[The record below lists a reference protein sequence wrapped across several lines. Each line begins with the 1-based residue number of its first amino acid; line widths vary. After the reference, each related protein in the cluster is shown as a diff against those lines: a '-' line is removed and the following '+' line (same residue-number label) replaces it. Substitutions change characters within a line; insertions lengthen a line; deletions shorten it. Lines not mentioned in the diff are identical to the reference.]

1 MCKGLEI
8 YSRFMFHMLLRTFPF
23 ADLASWTSD
32 LYMRNIESNSVVLV
46 FERHCT
52 MDNLHSVPSGTTG
65 QIYSGATNTRLNL
78 LPSYSLPWVI
88 EIQVFSS
95 PEFQDHPLASL
106 TMTVVMVFRTL
117 LPIGASRVMNTDSNI
132 NDMCSYIQISSW
144 MLLFSSPLAQPS
156 VVPSTHPY
164 WAAPYFHSLVDFM

>member
-1 MCKGLEI
+1 MFMCKGLEI
-8 YSRFMFHMLLRTFPF
+8 YSCFMFHMLLRTFPF

-78 LPSYSLPWVI
+78 LPSYSLAWVI

-95 PEFQDHPLASL
+95 PRIP
-106 TMTVVMVFRTL
+106 R
-117 LPIGASRVMNTDSNI
+117 
-132 NDMCSYIQISSW
+132 
-144 MLLFSSPLAQPS
+144 SSPCVAYHDCRHGLS
-156 VVPSTHPY
+156 DF
-164 WAAPYFHSLVDFM
+164 APHWRFTRNEYRLKHQ